1 MSLIDELTSIYLNEE
16 THYAQEKK
24 MSKEEADR
32 HHKIMLESGRIITV
46 SDNNLLV
53 GYVEFFI
60 EHGCCFI
67 NDLFIR
73 SAYRRTRVIWMLKR
87 RLFEV
92 CGKNKVY
99 FGERNK
105 FNKRYAEVQLRKSEV

>member
-1 MSLIDELTSIYLNEE
+1 VDLVDQLWDLYDKEE
-16 THYAQEKK
+16 YYGENKL
-24 MSKEEADR
+24 SKEEADK
-32 HHKIMLESGRIITV
+32 HHKAMLESGRIITV
-46 SDNNLLV
+46 SDGNLLV

-73 SAYRRTRVIWMLKR
+73 TAYRRTRVIWMLKR
-87 RLFEV
+87 RLFDI
-92 CGKNKVY
+92 CGKGKVY

-105 FNKRYAEVQLRKSEV
+105 FHKRYAEVQLRKNEV